1 MAYPP
6 ENYPL
11 TPAGVEDYPV
21 KVGSMLLTL
30 VDPHKGFESAYNRW
44 YERDHF
50 YAGCMEGPW
59 QIAGSRWVAT
69 REMKGLRWGTEA
81 VASPID
87 AGSYVA
93 IYWVEAGHHKDWDDW
108 ALPQVQKLYADGR
121 GFLERSHVHTA
132 TFDHVGAVYRD
143 ADPVPVELALDAA
156 YDGIIGVWLDGRDGL
171 EADGLHERIA
181 TGSVIRPLL
190 DGSDIEIGASWSVRP
205 EFRESRD
212 SAPMS
217 LGSPGGKENRLCQ
230 LFFVRGDVRDALPR
244 FKTYTEALAA
254 EGLADTALVAPFLR
268 TKVGTD
274 TYVDQIW

>member
-6 ENYPL
+6 PNYPL
-11 TPAGVEDYPV
+11 TPAGVDDYPV

-69 REMKGLRWGTEA
+69 REMKNLRWGGSD
-81 VASPID
+81 VADPLD

-108 ALPQVQKLYADGR
+108 ALPQVQQLYANGR
-121 GFLERSHVHTA
+121 GFAERSHVHTA

-143 ADPVPVELALDAA
+143 ADPVPVELALDHH
-156 YDGIIGVWLDGRDGL
+156 YDGIVCLWLDGRNGL
-171 EADGLHERIA
+171 DAAALYDRVSQSDA
-181 TGSVIRPLL
+181 TRDLFS
-190 DGSDIEIGASWSVRP
+190 GSDVEIVSSWTPRP
-205 EFRESRD
+205 EFRNSRD
-212 SAPMS
+212 NAPMS
-217 LGSPGGKENRLCQ
+217 LGSPGGQENRLCQ
-230 LFFVRGDVRDALPR
+230 VAFVGGDVRASIDWFRAYTKAL
-244 FKTYTEALAA
+244 EELD
-254 EGLADTALVAPFLR
+254 LADTLLVAPFLR
-268 TKVGTD
+268 TIVGTD
-274 TYVDQIW
+274 TYVDQLW

>member
-1 MAYPP
+1 
-6 ENYPL
+6 
-11 TPAGVEDYPV
+11 
-21 KVGSMLLTL
+21 
-30 VDPHKGFESAYNRW
+30 
-44 YERDHF
+44 
-50 YAGCMEGPW
+50 
-59 QIAGSRWVAT
+59 
-69 REMKGLRWGTEA
+69 
-81 VASPID
+81 
-87 AGSYVA
+87 
-93 IYWVEAGHHKDWDDW
+93 
-108 ALPQVQKLYADGR
+108 
-121 GFLERSHVHTA
+121 
-132 TFDHVGAVYRD
+132 
-143 ADPVPVELALDAA
+143 
-156 YDGIIGVWLDGRDGL
+156 
-171 EADGLHERIA
+171 
-181 TGSVIRPLL
+181 VIRPLL